1 MVMADRQRPFI
12 GVLIAQGPDAALERD
27 GERLF
32 LLTSTWT
39 RTERSALTQPDCE
52 SISHRRR
59 RTPGADRARKD
70 TRSRAVYECRL
81 GGRGRLAVNR
91 DGRGRRGAAGGGRP
105 RLRLL
110 LLAAGFGEQR
120 HTHVVGGVQ
129 VAPRCV
135 LDLSLI

>member
-39 RTERSALTQPDCE
+39 RTERSALTQPDCA
-52 SISHRRR
+52 SISHW
-59 RTPGADRARKD
+59 AS
-70 TRSRAVYECRL
+70 RSVL
-81 GGRGRLAVNR
+81 GG
-91 DGRGRRGAAGGGRP
+91 AGGGRP

-110 LLAAGFGEQR
+110 LLAAGFGEHR
-120 HTHVVGGVQ
+120 HTHVV
-129 VAPRCV
+129 
-135 LDLSLI
+135 LSLIHICRC